1 MQPPLSKSVSAMRN
15 SMTSNLCP
23 MIRGA
28 IKSHLEAI
36 CRQSSNNDIDI
47 MAESATIMPSDYIEA
62 YHRLLVIG
70 RSLLR

>member
-1 MQPPLSKSVSAMRN
+1 MKPPLSKAVSAMRN
-15 SMTSNLCP
+15 SMTSNFCL
-23 MIRGA
+23 MISGA

-36 CRQSSNNDIDI
+36 YRQSSSNNIDI

-62 YHRLLVIG
+62 YHRLLAIG